1 MKFINGYPVDTTATD
16 AQDSVR
22 LAGLMAM
29 IGQYLPISLLHYVKF
44 RPKDLEVVRCPDEY
58 IYDLSRD
65 QLVCFAA
72 GIQQQRV
79 IEANGIPFALFRK
92 YKWRVSKDIV
102 SPSVQN
108 HFRIAFTGK
117 SNWLGEKWLSLD
129 LWYNSKL
136 GPDTEQNQLIAMC
149 ATAGRL
155 KEYVRMTPWWKDS
168 LRKYWGDRQE
178 QDFCEQ
184 LIQFVEANS
193 I

>member
-1 MKFINGYPVDTTATD
+1 VKFINGYPADNVSTD
-16 AQDSVR
+16 MQDSAR

-29 IGQYLPISLLHYVKF
+29 IGHKDAPNLLLYIVNG
-44 RPKDLEVVRCPDEY
+44 EIVRCPIEY
-58 IYDLSRD
+58 VYNLSRD
-65 QLVCFAA
+65 QAACFAGGWSKA
-72 GIQQQRV
+72 KS
-79 IEANGIPFALFRK
+79 ALSLRHDLFNK

-108 HFRIAFTGK
+108 HFRIAFTEQ
-117 SNWLGEKWLSLD
+117 SNWLGEKWLGLD

-155 KEYVRMTPWWKDS
+155 KEYVSLTPWWKDS

-178 QDFCEQ
+178 QEFCEQ
-184 LIQFVEANS
+184 LIAFVEANT

>member
-1 MKFINGYPVDTTATD
+1 MKFINGYPVDTTSTD
-16 AQDSVR
+16 SQDSVR

-29 IGQYLPISLLHYVKF
+29 IGHDKAISLFHYIVGG
-44 RPKDLEVVRCPDEY
+44 EVVRCPDEY

-72 GIQQQRV
+72 GFYFRV
-79 IEANGIPFALFRK
+79 DNYYGVTVQAKTFTFNK

-108 HFRIAFTGK
+108 HFRIAFTGR

-155 KEYVRMTPWWKDS
+155 KEYVRMTPWWKES

-178 QDFCEQ
+178 QEFCEQ
-184 LIQFVEANS
+184 LIQFVEINS

>member
-1 MKFINGYPVDTTATD
+1 MKFINGFPKDNTATD
-16 AQDSVR
+16 LQDSVR

-29 IGQYLPISLLHYVKF
+29 IGHKNEPDLLKYIVN
-44 RPKDLEVVRCPDEY
+44 DEVVRCPDEY

-72 GIQQQRV
+72 GLYMYYSRPLLPVTI
-79 IEANGIPFALFRK
+79 GFLFNK

-108 HFRIAFTGK
+108 HFRIAFTGR
-117 SNWLGEKWLSLD
+117 SNWLGEKWLGLD

-178 QDFCEQ
+178 QEFCEQ
-184 LIQFVEANS
+184 LIQFVEINS
-193 I
+193 